1 MQFPM
6 ATVKKNA
13 LYLCRYV
20 TYFFAK
26 NHLPKNFFLTL
37 NKFYDISNLNKEEL
51 SQDMR
56 KRRNLV
62 ELGRTSPFLSAGGG
76 GESDT
81 HLRMCDVI

>member
-26 NHLPKNFFLTL
+26 NHLPKN
-37 NKFYDISNLNKEEL
+37 L
-51 SQDMR
+51 SHDMR